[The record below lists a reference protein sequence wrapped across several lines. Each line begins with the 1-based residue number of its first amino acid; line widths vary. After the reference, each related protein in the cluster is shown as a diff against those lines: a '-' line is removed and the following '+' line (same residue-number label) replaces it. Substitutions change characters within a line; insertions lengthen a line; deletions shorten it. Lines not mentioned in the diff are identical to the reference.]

1 MRIFTIFPYFIV
13 FYIIL
18 IADNNI
24 NLNKNQDQLYFTK
37 IKDHQLDAGHLLESF
52 NYQSMFYADGPV
64 VSGFSRVE
72 EPQYSPWKIY
82 YHIFKILKSN
92 FLYF

>member
-1 MRIFTIFPYFIV
+1 M
-13 FYIIL
+13 IL

-24 NLNKNQDQLYFTK
+24 NLNKNQDQPHFAK
-37 IKDHQLDAGHLLESF
+37 IKDHQLYAGHLLESF

-64 VSGFSRVE
+64 ASGFSRVE

-82 YHIFKILKSN
+82 YHIF
-92 FLYF
+92 